1 MHLRLRPHPQQAHP
15 SGRQGEAGVSLQQ
28 VPPAWERG
36 WAMPPGSYGTSC
48 RFSFL
53 SPNPDPTEGRELQPD
68 TGTGRTWGDRPSLG
82 TEASDPRPCR
92 APVPPPR
99 EPRRSGVT
107 PLALAPPSL
116 TPNHMVLLFP
126 QGSPAGLGL
135 TLGKS
140 NGSSSHTGLNE
151 FPCEVRVRYL
161 RRVSTGSPNMS
172 TST

>member
-1 MHLRLRPHPQQAHP
+1 M
-15 SGRQGEAGVSLQQ
+15 SLQQ

-36 WAMPPGSYGTSC
+36 WAVPPGGCGTSC
-48 RFSFL
+48 RLSFL

-68 TGTGRTWGDRPSLG
+68 AQTSRTWGDRPSLG
-82 TEASDPRPCR
+82 TPASDPRPQG

-99 EPRRSGVT
+99 EPGR
-107 PLALAPPSL
+107 
-116 TPNHMVLLFP
+116 
-126 QGSPAGLGL
+126 L

-140 NGSSSHTGLNE
+140 KGSSSHTGLNE

-161 RRVSTGSPNMS
+161 RRVSAGSPNMS